1 MFKSKKKYICVC
13 VCVCVYIYMYVCVCI
28 YIFKQTPPP
37 KKNSQEKRSDLWL
50 PEVVTMDED
59 GQKVQTPKYKMN
71 KSWDVM
77 YSMMMMTIVNTAAW
91 YIWYI

>member
-1 MFKSKKKYICVC
+1 MFKSKNIYIYICVC
-13 VCVCVYIYMYVCVCI
+13 VCVCI
-28 YIFKQTPPP
+28 YIFKQT
-37 KKNSQEKRSDLWL
+37 KKKKKKTSQEKRSDLWL
-50 PEVVTMDED
+50 PEVVTMDKG